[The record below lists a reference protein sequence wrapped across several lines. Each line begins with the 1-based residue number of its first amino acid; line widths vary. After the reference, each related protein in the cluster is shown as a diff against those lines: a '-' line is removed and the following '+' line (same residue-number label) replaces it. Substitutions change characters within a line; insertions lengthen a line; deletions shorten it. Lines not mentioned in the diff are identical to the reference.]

1 MTGRRK
7 KRAARIRESRLDLRS
22 RVQRRLTSRAVWLNR
37 PGVGAGGGIVESGGD
52 ESSSGLLAC
61 ADGRRIR
68 EGSLL
73 SVFSSSLAAASSSG
87 VAPILKAA

>member
-1 MTGRRK
+1 MMGRRK

-22 RVQRRLTSRAVWLNR
+22 KVQRRLTSKAVWLNK
-37 PGVGAGGGIVESGGD
+37 PGVGAGGEIVEGRGD
-52 ESSSGLLAC
+52 DSSSELLAGVE
-61 ADGRRIR
+61 GRRIR

>member
-1 MTGRRK
+1 MMGRRK

-22 RVQRRLTSRAVWLNR
+22 KVQRRFTSKAVWVNK
-37 PGVGAGGGIVESGGD
+37 PGVGDGGGIVETGEGD
-52 ESSSGLLAC
+52 SSSGLRAG
-61 ADGRRIR
+61 AEGRRIR